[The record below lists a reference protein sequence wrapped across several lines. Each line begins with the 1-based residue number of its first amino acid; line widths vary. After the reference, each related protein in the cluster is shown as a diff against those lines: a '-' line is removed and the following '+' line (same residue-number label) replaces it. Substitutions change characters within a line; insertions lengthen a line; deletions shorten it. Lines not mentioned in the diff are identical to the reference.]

1 MKGLEDFLNDLKND
15 ENLQKKFSETKDPS
29 AAQDLLKKEGYHV
42 SEDELME
49 FYLEN
54 VSGGF
59 LDSNETNVDQGIGD
73 SAIVGNSN
81 IVWINQN
88 NGNVTT
94 VDPMEVLKLL
104 LGK

>member
-1 MKGLEDFLNDLKND
+1 MKGLEDFLND

-29 AAQDLLKKEGYHV
+29 VAQDLLKKEGYHV

-73 SAIVGNSN
+73 SAIIGNSN

-94 VDPMEVLKLL
+94 VDPLEVLKLL